1 MSNWIKLQDY
11 KYNGLIVHEV
21 RCPVCRLKETYIGSK
36 IPRSCYICD
45 TKLKEAV

>member
-1 MSNWIKLQDY
+1 MSNWIKLEDHA
-11 KYNGLIVHEV
+11 YNGLLVHEIK
-21 RCPVCRLKETYIGSK
+21 CPICKFKETYTGSK

>member
-1 MSNWIKLQDY
+1 MSNWIKLEDHAC
-11 KYNGLIVHEV
+11 NGLIVHEI

-36 IPRSCYICD
+36 IPRSCYLCD